1 MRLIVGLGNP
11 GKKYDGTRHNIGREI
26 VRQTAEFHQASEFRL
41 EKKYKALVTE
51 AELNEKKVIFMLPET
66 YMNNS
71 GEAVRA
77 ISEYFKIQP
86 EDILIVQD
94 EMDFE
99 PFQFAFAEGGGAAG
113 HNGIKSIYKHVDEH
127 VSRFR
132 IGIGRSHKGIQSEDF
147 VLTKFGPVDSIR
159 LSFLKGKM
167 IDAISDWAT
176 EGLTKAMNMWNG
188 V

>member
-1 MRLIVGLGNP
+1 MKMIVGLGNP
-11 GKKYDGTRHNIGREI
+11 GSKYDGTRHNIGREI
-26 VRQTAEFHQASEFRL
+26 VERTARFHGATPRL
-41 EKKYKALVTE
+41 EKKHKALIAE
-51 AELNEKKVIFMLPET
+51 AALDGKKVLFVLPET

-71 GEAVRA
+71 GEAVQSIA
-77 ISEYFKIQP
+77 SFYKIED

-99 PFQFAFAEGGGAAG
+99 PFQFAFTKGGGTGG
-113 HNGIKSIYKHVDEH
+113 HNGIKSVYQHLSED

-132 IGIGRSHKGIQSEDF
+132 IGIGRSMHGVPSEKY
-147 VLTKFGPVDSIR
+147 VLQKFSAIEKMK

-167 IDAISDWAT
+167 IDALTDWST

-188 V
+188 VK